1 MWHKIEEENE
11 KDMIESGVY
20 DKGEIEIASVI
31 SDLLSNLPKNAG
43 AVMIFIGF
51 VREVGKDDKKVIRL
65 EIESYDE
72 HADLAIKKIS
82 NEIRDK
88 YGLSLARI
96 YHFKGSFSIGEPLVL
111 VIVTGKSRKQT
122 FPALQEAIERYKKEP
137 AMWKKEVYV
146 DESWSW
152 ISD

>member
-1 MWHKIEEENE
+1 
-11 KDMIESGVY
+11 MIGSGVY

-31 SDLLSNLPKNAG
+31 SDLLSNLPKDTG
-43 AVMIFIGF
+43 AIMIFIG
-51 VREVGKDDKKVIRL
+51 VAREVGKDDKKVIRL

-72 HADLAIKKIS
+72 HADLVIKRIS
-82 NEIRDK
+82 DEIKDK

-96 YHFKGSFSIGEPLVL
+96 YHFKGSFNIGDPLVL
-111 VIVTGKSRKQT
+111 VIVAGKSRKQA

-137 AMWKKEVYV
+137 AMWKKEVYI
-146 DESWSW
+146 DKSWSW

>member
-1 MWHKIEEENE
+1 
-11 KDMIESGVY
+11 MIESGVY
-20 DKGEIEIASVI
+20 DKGEIEIASVVGN
-31 SDLLSNLPKNAG
+31 LLSNLPKDVG
-43 AVMIFIGF
+43 AVMIFIGA
-51 VREVGKDDKKVIRL
+51 VREVGKDDKKVMRL
-65 EIESYDE
+65 EMESYNE

-96 YHFKGSFSIGEPLVL
+96 YHFKGSFKIGEPLVF

-122 FPALQEAIERYKKEP
+122 FPAIEEAIERYKKEP

-146 DESWSW
+146 DESWAW

>member
-122 FPALQEAIERYKKEP
+122 FPALQEAIERYKKEA
-137 AMWKKEVYV
+137 AMWKKEVYI
-146 DESWSW
+146 DESWAW